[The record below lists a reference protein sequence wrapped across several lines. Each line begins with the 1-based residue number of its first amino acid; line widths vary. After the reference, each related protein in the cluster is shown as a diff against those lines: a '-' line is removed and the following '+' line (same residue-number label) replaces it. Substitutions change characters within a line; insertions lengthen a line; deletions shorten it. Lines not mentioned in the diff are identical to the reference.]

1 MQGGL
6 CPSAT
11 SQLVHYISLGDH
23 GPILQ
28 HPLFAPP
35 PWEISGYGPGPSV
48 FNATNLDWLV
58 RGNKC
63 CSIDI
68 IK

>member
-1 MQGGL
+1 MQWTL
-6 CPSAT
+6 PPANPPFC
-11 SQLVHYISLGDH
+11 SLRFTCGDH
-23 GPILQ
+23 NTPSL
-28 HPLFAPP
+28 HPP

-48 FNATNLDWLV
+48 FNVKNLDWLV

-63 CSIDI
+63 CSIDF